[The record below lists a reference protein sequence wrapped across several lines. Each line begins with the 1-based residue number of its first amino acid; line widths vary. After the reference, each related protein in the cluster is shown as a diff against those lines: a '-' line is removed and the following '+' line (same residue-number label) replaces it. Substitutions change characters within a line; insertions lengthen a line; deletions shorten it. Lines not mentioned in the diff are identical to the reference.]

1 MAATMAS
8 HAEDPGHH
16 RSGSECSSTST
27 LCEEG
32 SPLLKSFPLSPVHLT
47 PSPASLGQLSA
58 AEQAAKRLRFRVT
71 LLIIALII
79 CVDLPGMLQ
88 SNPMVRIME
97 DIFCRKYYQG
107 VDAKG
112 VGAQRVIE
120 ESLCKGEMVQ
130 GELAGFRGWMS
141 TLDHL
146 PGKYCLIKTE
156 EI

>member
-1 MAATMAS
+1 MTART
-8 HAEDPGHH
+8 EDSGHH
-16 RSGSECSSTST
+16 RSASESSSST
-27 LCEEG
+27 LNEEG
-32 SPLLKSFPLSPVHLT
+32 SPLLKSFPLSPITLT

-58 AEQAAKRLRFRVT
+58 ADQAAKRLRWRVT

-97 DIFCRKYYQG
+97 DIFCRKYYAG
-107 VDAKG
+107 VDAQG

-120 ESLCKGEMVQ
+120 ESLCKGEVVQ

-146 PGKYCLIKTE
+146 PGE
-156 EI
+156 

>member
-1 MAATMAS
+1 MTART
-8 HAEDPGHH
+8 EDSGHH
-16 RSGSECSSTST
+16 RSASESSSST
-27 LCEEG
+27 LNEEG
-32 SPLLKSFPLSPVHLT
+32 SPLLKSFPLSPITLT
-47 PSPASLGQLSA
+47 PSPASLG
-58 AEQAAKRLRFRVT
+58 RLRWRVT

-97 DIFCRKYYQG
+97 DIFCRKYYAG
-107 VDAKG
+107 VDAQG

-120 ESLCKGEMVQ
+120 ESLCKGEVVQ

-146 PGKYCLIKTE
+146 PGE
-156 EI
+156 

>member
-1 MAATMAS
+1 
-8 HAEDPGHH
+8 
-16 RSGSECSSTST
+16 
-27 LCEEG
+27 
-32 SPLLKSFPLSPVHLT
+32 
-47 PSPASLGQLSA
+47 
-58 AEQAAKRLRFRVT
+58 
-71 LLIIALII
+71 
-79 CVDLPGMLQ
+79 MLQ

-146 PGKYCLIKTE
+146 PGKYCFNKME